1 VSAPTPAPPV
11 SPPLASAPRGF
22 LGRLRAVLA
31 MIAFPHTL
39 FALPFAL
46 FGTMLAAREASPP
59 GWPGGRTLLLI
70 LGCMVTARS
79 AAMAY
84 NRLVDHRLD
93 AANPRTAGRHLPAGL
108 LGRAWVGGFVI
119 ANAAL
124 FMGLATLLGPLA
136 GRLSPLALAWTLG
149 YSHAKR
155 FTAASHFWLGLSLAI
170 APIGAWIAVRG
181 TLASAPWLL
190 AAAVLLWVAGF
201 DLIYALQDAAFD
213 RARGLHSLP
222 VRLGAAGTLRLAALC
237 HGGMLIALAL
247 LGVQQGLGLPFR
259 AGLLLAAILLIW
271 EHRVVRG
278 GDLARIDLAFFRIN
292 SWVGVLIFLTGGL
305 AILLS

>member
-1 VSAPTPAPPV
+1 VSAPGSATRE
-11 SPPLASAPRGF
+11 APRGA
-22 LGRLRAVLA
+22 LGRLGAVLA

-46 FGTMLAAREASPP
+46 LGTMLAAREASPP
-59 GWPGGRTLLLI
+59 GWPGWRALALI

-108 LGRAWVGGFVI
+108 VSRAWVGGFVVV
-119 ANAAL
+119 NAAL
-124 FMGLATLLGPLA
+124 FMALAGLLGPLP
-136 GRLSPLALAWTLG
+136 GRLAPLALLWLLG

-170 APIGAWIAVRG
+170 APIGAWVALRG
-181 TLASAPWLL
+181 TLAGAPWLL
-190 AAAVLLWVAGF
+190 ALAVLLWVAGF

-213 RARGLHSLP
+213 RARGLHALP
-222 VRLGAAGTLRLAALC
+222 ARLGPAGTLRLAALC
-237 HGGMLIALAL
+237 HLGMLAALAL
-247 LGVQQGLGLPFR
+247 LGVQQGLGLPWR
-259 AGLLLAAILLIW
+259 GGLLLAAILLIW
-271 EHRVVRG
+271 EHRIVRG

-292 SWVGVLIFLTGGL
+292 SWVGVLIFLAGGL
-305 AILLS
+305 AILLD

>member
-1 VSAPTPAPPV
+1 VSAPAPA
-11 SPPLASAPRGF
+11 AAAPRGF
-22 LGRLRAVLA
+22 CGRLRAVLA

-59 GWPGGRTLLLI
+59 GWPGWRALALI

-84 NRLVDHRLD
+84 NRLVDQRLD
-93 AANPRTAGRHLPAGL
+93 AENPRTAGRHLPAGL
-108 LGRAWVGGFVI
+108 VSRAWVGGFVVV
-119 ANAAL
+119 NATL
-124 FMGLATLLGPLA
+124 FLGLASWLGPLPGKLA
-136 GRLSPLALAWTLG
+136 PLALAWILG

-155 FTAASHFWLGLSLAI
+155 FTVASHFWLGLSRAI
-170 APIGAWIAVRG
+170 APIGAWVALRG
-181 TLASAPWLL
+181 SLVDAPWLL

-213 RARGLHSLP
+213 RARGLHSLAA
-222 VRLGAAGTLRLAALC
+222 RLGACGSLRLAALC
-237 HGGMLIALAL
+237 HLGMLVALAL
-247 LGVQQGLGLPFR
+247 LGFQQGLGLPYR
-259 AGLLLAAILLIW
+259 VGLALAALLLVW

-278 GDLARIDLAFFRIN
+278 GDLTRIDLAFFRSN
-292 SWVGVLIFLTGGL
+292 SWVGVAVFAAGGL
-305 AILLS
+305 AILLG

>member
-1 VSAPTPAPPV
+1 MSAPAD
-11 SPPLASAPRGF
+11 ASAAPPRGF
-22 LGRLRAVLA
+22 LGRLHAVLA

-46 FGTMLAAREASPP
+46 LGMMLAAREASPP
-59 GWPGGRTLLLI
+59 GWPGWRTLSLI

-84 NRLVDHRLD
+84 NRLVDQRLD

-108 LGRAWVGGFVI
+108 LSRAWVGGFVI
-119 ANAAL
+119 VNAAL
-124 FMGLATLLGPLA
+124 LLALATLLGPLP
-136 GRLSPLALAWTLG
+136 GRLAPLALVWLLG

-170 APIGAWIAVRG
+170 APIGAWVAVRG
-181 TLASAPWLL
+181 TLAGAPWLL

-213 RARGLHSLP
+213 RERDLHSLAA
-222 VRLGAAGTLRLAALC
+222 RLGPAGTLRLAAFC
-237 HGGMLIALAL
+237 HLGMLAALAL
-247 LGVQQGLGLPFR
+247 LGTQHGLGLPFR
-259 AGLLLAAILLIW
+259 VGLVLAAILLFW

-292 SWVGVLIFLTGGL
+292 SWVGVLIFLAGGL
-305 AILLS
+305 AILLG